1 MLTQAKQQFVKFMQG
16 AVNRYLALD
25 PLSLTRLQ
33 TLHNKVVKIVLTG
46 LPLEIYLMLTATG
59 LEFDLVNDTNRD
71 RHVDT
76 VITGTPLRL
85 LHMTLSRENRQ
96 AFFADDVSIEG
107 NLELGRQVTHLFD
120 QIDIDWEEH
129 VSSVIGDVPAYQ
141 LARTARKIRS
151 LGKETLARLK
161 QNVNEYVHEEINLF
175 PASEALRDF
184 FQDVDDLRM
193 EVDRLEVK
201 LKHLHKTVPATRGDQ

>member
-1 MLTQAKQQFVKFMQG
+1 LQA
-16 AVNRYLALD
+16 
-25 PLSLTRLQ
+25 
-33 TLHNKVVKIVLTG
+33 LHNKVVKIVLTG
-46 LPLEIYLMLTATG
+46 TPLAIYLTGTATG
-59 LEFDLVNDTNRD
+59 LQFETVDDTNRD

-76 VITGTPLRL
+76 VITGTPIRL

-96 AFFADDVSIEG
+96 AFFADDVTIEG

-120 QIDIDWEEH
+120 QLDIDWEEH
-129 VSSVIGDVPAYQ
+129 LSALIGDVPAHQ
-141 LARTARKIRS
+141 LARTVRKIRAF
-151 LGKETLARLK
+151 GKATLDTLK

-193 EVDRLEVK
+193 DVDRLEAK
-201 LKHLHKTVPATRGDQ
+201 LKHLHQTLQATRGDK